1 VITILFWNKK
11 LKVIKSIWVIEFS
24 EIGLT
29 AFIEHLLHFLIP
41 LSLVKITVYFPTFA
55 PPNQLQ

>member
-1 VITILFWNKK
+1 MVMQFK
-11 LKVIKSIWVIEFS
+11 
-24 EIGLT
+24 EI
-29 AFIEHLLHFLIP
+29 APAEYIEHLLHFLIP

>member
-1 VITILFWNKK
+1 MQFNEIAPA
-11 LKVIKSIWVIEFS
+11 EFK
-24 EIGLT
+24 
-29 AFIEHLLHFLIP
+29 EHVVHFLIP